1 MAVGAV
7 VLLALT
13 AIFDEAYAL
22 PSSAS
27 TWAAQ
32 TSLVVAGSV
41 GVFWL
46 YVFVL
51 RGWTASAASYQLVLI
66 PLVRLPSRRGSRMST
81 RHALCGRLFVVLIG
95 SHRRASASWGR
106 LTLLCRAAPIVVWT
120 ARYPTRPGGAG
131 AVERGGLEN
140 R

>member
-1 MAVGAV
+1 M
-7 VLLALT
+7 LALT

-32 TSLVVAGSV
+32 TYLVVAGSV

-66 PLVRLPSRRGSRMST
+66 PLVTVAVSAWLQDEPITPAFAVGS
-81 RHALCGRLFVVLIG
+81 FVVLIG
-95 SHRRASASWGR
+95 VYIGALRRR
-106 LTLLCRAAPIVVWT
+106 
-120 ARYPTRPGGAG
+120 GAD
-131 AVERGGLEN
+131 
-140 R
+140 